1 MGWRPACGF
10 ARPALENVSMA
21 LVIIGVLLVL
31 AHWAGIG
38 PMADW
43 PWWAFVLPF
52 VGAVAWWAFSDATGV
67 TQRRAMRKMD
77 ERKEERRQRAMEQ
90 LGLGTKRPPAGDPRT
105 MSKSPDRKPA
115 APREPRL

>member
-1 MGWRPACGF
+1 
-10 ARPALENVSMA
+10 MA
-21 LVIIGVLLVL
+21 LVIIGILLVL

-38 PMADW
+38 PVADW
-43 PWWAFVLPF
+43 PWWSFVLPF
-52 VGAVAWWAFSDATGV
+52 LGAAAWWAFSDATGV

-90 LGLGTKRPPAGDPRT
+90 LGLGTKRTAAGGGKAASQPRDA
-105 MSKSPDRKPA
+105 KA